1 MYSKVNS
8 KIIKG
13 EEKGGEGERYHACI
27 GGRSENKLGRTSIDG
42 DLEHIRQRWRYE
54 MVRKNEMTKGKKKE
68 KERNELLLIHTHKH
82 KNHTNHTQ
90 NLRMTIDKTATKTFP
105 NKLFSFFE

>member
-54 MVRKNEMTKGKKKE
+54 MVRKNEMTKGKKKR
-68 KERNELLLIHTHKH
+68 KRK
-82 KNHTNHTQ
+82 KRVATNTHTQ
-90 NLRMTIDKTATKTFP
+90 TQKPHKPHTKP
-105 NKLFSFFE
+105 SNDD